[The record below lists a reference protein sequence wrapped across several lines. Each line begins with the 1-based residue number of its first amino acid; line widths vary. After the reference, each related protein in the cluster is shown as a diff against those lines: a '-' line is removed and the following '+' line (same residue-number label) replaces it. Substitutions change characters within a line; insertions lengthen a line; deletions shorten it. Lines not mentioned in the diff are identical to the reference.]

1 MITITAQQV
10 EEHNADR
17 LICKANLA
25 TWRKRLKKAVALYPC
40 LPDHGKAECARLI
53 GEAYLQVKA
62 CGANFR
68 AAQEVYRQAVFMA
81 RNAKAAEEPTEHDSP
96 ARLEQVNELSSDDHS

>member
-1 MITITAQQV
+1 MITA
-10 EEHNADR
+10 EEIEIANADR

-25 TWRKRLKKAVALYPC
+25 TWRKNLKKAVALFPC
-40 LPDHGKAECARLI
+40 LEESAQADCLALI
-53 GEAYLQVKA
+53 GEAYLRVKA
-62 CGANFR
+62 EGANLK

-96 ARLEQVNELSSDDHS
+96 ARLEQVNELPSDDYSN